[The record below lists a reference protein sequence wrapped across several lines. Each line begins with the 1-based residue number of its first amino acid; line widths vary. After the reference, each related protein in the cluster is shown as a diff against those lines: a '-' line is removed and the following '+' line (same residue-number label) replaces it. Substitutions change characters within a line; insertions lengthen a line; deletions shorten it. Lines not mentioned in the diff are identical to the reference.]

1 MGPCHRQLSSA
12 SLIGAP
18 LGPCPQGKARR
29 VVTWAVPVGTHT
41 LLGGA
46 SIGGLAWLLGVRRQ
60 SDALAIVLRRAMAI
74 DAEVD
79 E

>member
-1 MGPCHRQLSSA
+1 M
-12 SLIGAP
+12 
-18 LGPCPQGKARR
+18 
-29 VVTWAVPVGTHT
+29 TWAVPVGTHT

>member
-1 MGPCHRQLSSA
+1 MPSTTLVRLSDQRPARSV
-12 SLIGAP
+12 P
-18 LGPCPQGKARR
+18 TQARR

-60 SDALAIVLRRAMAI
+60 SDALAVVLRRAMSI
-74 DAEVD
+74 DAEAD
-79 E
+79 Q